1 VLLAEAFVKGKFRS
15 AVTCQRANGAL
26 LPVDATF
33 IRDVY
38 EKSSVVIV
46 SFHDLTEIKAA
57 IREATNAAEMANM
70 YLSSSPLAMELFN
83 DECAII
89 DCNSQALD
97 LLDFPDKT
105 EYMKRIT
112 YKAPEYL
119 YHGIYTRGNDEE
131 YYRTALRD
139 GYVRYEWVFRKKN
152 GTKIPCEITRV
163 RILRPDR
170 IFVVS
175 YIHDL
180 STVKAMA
187 DGLKKA
193 EAVEKKNLAKN
204 QFLAQISHVL
214 RSPMN
219 SILNIAKIQLQ
230 KNESR
235 TREEA
240 DEAFIQIQHSS
251 TILLGI
257 IDDICKKS
265 N

>member
-1 VLLAEAFVKGKFRS
+1 VDMFGFGEKERYIGSLYRSMPPFQPNGTPSRQMFDALLSEAFEKGKSRS
-15 AVTCQRANGAL
+15 AITCQRANGAL

-33 IRDVY
+33 IRDEY
-38 EKSSVVIV
+38 ERSSVVIV

-57 IREATNAAEMANM
+57 IREATSAAEMANM
-70 YLSSSPLAMELFN
+70 YLSASPLAMELFN

-89 DCNSQALD
+89 DCNQQALD

-119 YHGIYTRGNDEE
+119 YHGIYSRGNDEE

-152 GTKIPCEITRV
+152 GTRIPCEITRV
-163 RILRPDR
+163 RIIRPDR

-180 STVKAMA
+180 SAVKAMA
-187 DGLKKA
+187 EELKKA
-193 EAVEKKNLAKN
+193 GATEKENRAK
-204 QFLAQISHVL
+204 
-214 RSPMN
+214 
-219 SILNIAKIQLQ
+219 
-230 KNESR
+230 
-235 TREEA
+235 
-240 DEAFIQIQHSS
+240 
-251 TILLGI
+251 
-257 IDDICKKS
+257 
-265 N
+265 